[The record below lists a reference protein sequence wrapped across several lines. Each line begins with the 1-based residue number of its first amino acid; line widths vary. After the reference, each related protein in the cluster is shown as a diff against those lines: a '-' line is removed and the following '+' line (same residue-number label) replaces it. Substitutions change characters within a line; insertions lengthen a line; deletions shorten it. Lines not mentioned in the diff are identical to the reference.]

1 MIYLAGE
8 PESIA
13 IKNLGMFL
21 VKHVGPLWNLQFGS
35 PCLAKW
41 HRPQDCSKVL
51 NVAASL
57 EPVWSCY
64 VGSSCWVQMLGCT
77 KSRHLRPWHSSNVAK
92 QATKSTMN
100 CVFLPSSQSQ
110 SFGKSFRKP
119 SNTWTNPSLRQH
131 TWLQATYPLYPD
143 LLVESY
149 IVTFDI
155 MRHDSDM
162 ILHCFQFSVNFQSL
176 KVFGSRN
183 CDKTQKNCHKSL
195 SRILAALAVS
205 QSSSIV
211 IGFHRLFAPSCH
223 LPYFIAPPH
232 PCSHGTKTMSAKVM
246 MWPVKKWRLSERCF
260 STTWF
265 PTQKS
270 AICHDG
276 VVGDWRKNNYEWFLL
291 TYWNTWKSKDVHNS
305 NLCWKTSASNICC
318 FSTQD
323 MCWSFKN

>member
-1 MIYLAGE
+1 
-8 PESIA
+8 
-13 IKNLGMFL
+13 
-21 VKHVGPLWNLQFGS
+21 
-35 PCLAKW
+35 
-41 HRPQDCSKVL
+41 
-51 NVAASL
+51 
-57 EPVWSCY
+57 
-64 VGSSCWVQMLGCT
+64 
-77 KSRHLRPWHSSNVAK
+77 
-92 QATKSTMN
+92 MN

-149 IVTFDI
+149 IVTFDM

-183 CDKTQKNCHKSL
+183 CEKTQKNCHKSL

-223 LPYFIAPPH
+223 LPYFIAPPPH

-246 MWPVKKWRLSERCF
+246 MWPVKKWWRLSERCF
-260 STTWF
+260 STT
-265 PTQKS
+265 
-270 AICHDG
+270 
-276 VVGDWRKNNYEWFLL
+276 
-291 TYWNTWKSKDVHNS
+291 
-305 NLCWKTSASNICC
+305 
-318 FSTQD
+318 
-323 MCWSFKN
+323 